1 MITRA
6 KGRCECCGA
15 HEYQRALEV
24 DHIIPKNHG
33 GTDDISNLQALCF
46 RCNAGKRDTDS
57 TDFRGL
63 QASYDQ
69 RQDGCVFCALEG
81 SGRVL
86 LGNELALCIADAY
99 PVSEGHSL
107 VIPRRHVA
115 DGLDLHQPEWNAV
128 VDLLKQRREQL
139 SALDASINGWNVG
152 LNSGAAAGQTVF
164 HAHWHLI
171 PRRQGDCGEP
181 RGGVRGVI
189 AERQSY

>member
-1 MITRA
+1 M
-6 KGRCECCGA
+6 
-15 HEYQRALEV
+15 
-24 DHIIPKNHG
+24 G

-86 LGNELALCIADAY
+86 LENELALCIADAY

-139 SALDASINGWNVG
+139 SSLDASINGWNVG
-152 LNSGAAAGQTVF
+152 LNSGVAAGQTVF

-171 PRRQGDCGEP
+171 PRWKGDCEQP

-189 AERQSY
+189 AGKQSY